1 MHTLNHALEEK
12 IIAADGAYLDGQAL
26 RSFEQFVQSYSTRL
40 ATYQDLRDKSQN
52 LVLQA
57 LRKLAQSHPEVI
69 QKHGQRCQYDMTEV
83 LRYIALSVLRDDEV
97 FFKEQMMAW
106 LDTILLAYK
115 RNDHCTTAYRHLQDA
130 INANL
135 PPANSMLVRPY
146 LDYVINVL
154 QSHA

>member
-1 MHTLNHALEEK
+1 MHTLNHTLEK
-12 IIAADGAYLDGQAL
+12 QVIAADGSYLDGQAL
-26 RSFEQFVQSYSTRL
+26 RSFEQFVQSYSMRL
-40 ATYQDLRDKSQN
+40 AAYQDLRDKNQN

-69 QKHGQRCQYDMTEV
+69 QKHGQRCQYDMSEV
-83 LRYIALSVLRDDEV
+83 LRYIALSILRDDEV

-115 RNDHCTTAYRHLQDA
+115 RNDHCMTAYRHLLDA
-130 INANL
+130 VNASL
-135 PPANSMLVRPY
+135 PPAHSTLVRPY
-146 LDYVINVL
+146 LDYVVTVL